1 MNSKLPLAL
10 LSLRLSIFVVM
21 LMWTLDKFYNPGH
34 AAGVYRKFYRIEGIG
49 EIAMYLLAAA
59 EVLLLIAFLF
69 GIKRTLSYG
78 LVLALHTVSTFSAW
92 QQYSH
97 PFDGSN
103 LLFFAAWPMLAA
115 CFTLFLFRDQDN
127 LISIKIRIK

>member
-1 MNSKLPLAL
+1 MNKLPLAL

-21 LMWTLDKFYNPGH
+21 LMWTLDKFYNPAH
-34 AAGVYRKFYRIEGIG
+34 AAGVYQRFYRIQGLD
-49 EIAMYLLAAA
+49 EIVMYLLAGA
-59 EVLLLIAFLF
+59 EMLLLIAFLL
-69 GIKRTLSYG
+69 GIKRTLTYG
-78 LVLALHTVSTFSAW
+78 LVFLLHTVSTFSAW

-97 PFDGSN
+97 PFDGPN

-127 LISIKIRIK
+127 LMSVKIRLQ

>member
-1 MNSKLPLAL
+1 MNKLPVAL

-21 LMWTLDKFYNPGH
+21 LMWTLDKFYNPSH
-34 AAGVYRKFYRIEGIG
+34 AAGVYQKFYRIGGLG
-49 EIAMYLLAAA
+49 EIAIYLIAGA

-78 LVLALHTVSTFSAW
+78 LVFVLHGVSTFSAW
-92 QQYSH
+92 QQYSQ
-97 PFDGSN
+97 PFEGPN

-127 LISIKIRIK
+127 LISVKIRIK